1 MNARLSLV
9 SACVIGAV
17 VAGAVALGNA
27 SASSPT
33 RPTGSSAPTVSLAPT
48 ATTGSV
54 AAGHAF
60 PVNAEGQTYGSAA
73 GLSPNELP
81 DSILVRADNGR
92 FGYIL
97 RSDFLGPRLT
107 REQVESFP
115 TDAQGNYVSPGRV
128 VRVFAK
134 DGATQIGVFTVQG
147 DQERPPPGYPAT
159 AVPAPGSSGTAS
171 T

>member
-9 SACVIGAV
+9 SACIIGAV
-17 VAGAVALGNA
+17 VAGAVGLHA

-48 ATTGSV
+48 ATTSSV

-60 PVNAEGQTYGSAA
+60 PVNAEGQTYGSGA

-81 DSILVRADNGR
+81 DLILVRADNGR

-97 RSDFLGPRLT
+97 RSDFLGPQLT
-107 REQVESFP
+107 REQVESLP
-115 TDAQGNYVSPGRV
+115 TDAQGNYVSTGRV
-128 VRVFAK
+128 VPVFAK
-134 DGATQIGVFTVQG
+134 DGATQIGIFTVQAS
-147 DQERPPPGYPAT
+147 QEGPPPGYPPT
-159 AVPAPGSSGTAS
+159 TVPAPGS
-171 T
+171 